1 MMKGYYCPFED
12 RNELFNEL
20 RNIFNEDWYAMT
32 LGAGASVIAP
42 YVKST
47 DTHMYI
53 LDEKIVISVLKLTPV
68 EFGGN
73 VYLIEPPD
81 EGYLMNMQSKDGLK
95 IVSNIQLYLDLYNYP
110 KRGHEQANHLREKV
124 LRI

>member
-1 MMKGYYCPFED
+1 
-12 RNELFNEL
+12 
-20 RNIFNEDWYAMT
+20 
-32 LGAGASVIAP
+32 
-42 YVKST
+42 
-47 DTHMYI
+47 MYI